1 MDMILLLVWCFAM
14 IPVEEPALSSTGD
27 PPPTREAVLRQALAD
42 FDAAVAL
49 KDRNAAEAERLYRQA
64 LAGFETLLQSGVH
77 NGSLYYNLANTYLRL
92 GEVGRAIVNYRRAL
106 RWMPGDERVRANL
119 EAARRMCRVRIPPPA
134 TSEALATLFFWHVG
148 TSLSARVQV
157 GLAAYVLFWLIML
170 ARLPA
175 GRRAPWLKWP
185 ALAAG
190 LLALVLAAS
199 VAWDLTTRPYRIEG
213 VVVAESTELRKGNG
227 DYYEPQLEQPLSAG
241 VEFRLHESR
250 PDVDGVQW
258 YFVEL
263 PDGKK
268 GWLRADAADII

>member
-1 MDMILLLVWCFAM
+1 MNMTLLLVWCLALN
-14 IPVEEPALSSTGD
+14 PVEEPAPLSTDDS
-27 PPPTREAVLRQALAD
+27 PPAREAVLRQALAD
-42 FDAAVAL
+42 FDAAVAM
-49 KDRNAAEAERLYRQA
+49 KGRDAAEAERLYRQA
-64 LAGFETLLQSGVH
+64 LAGFESLLQSGLR
-77 NGSLYYNLANTYLRL
+77 NGGLYYNLANTYLRL
-92 GEVGRAIVNYRRAL
+92 GEVGRAVVNYRRAL
-106 RWMPGDERVRANL
+106 RWMPGDERARANL
-119 EAARRMCRVRIPPPA
+119 ETARRMCRVRIPPPA
-134 TSEALATLFFWHVG
+134 TSEAVATLFFWHVG
-148 TSLSARVQV
+148 TSLAARVQA
-157 GLAAYVLFWLIML
+157 GLAAYALFWLIML

-199 VAWDLTTRPYRIEG
+199 VAWDLTARQYRIEG

-241 VEFRLHESR
+241 VEFRLLESR
-250 PDVDGVQW
+250 PDVDGAQW